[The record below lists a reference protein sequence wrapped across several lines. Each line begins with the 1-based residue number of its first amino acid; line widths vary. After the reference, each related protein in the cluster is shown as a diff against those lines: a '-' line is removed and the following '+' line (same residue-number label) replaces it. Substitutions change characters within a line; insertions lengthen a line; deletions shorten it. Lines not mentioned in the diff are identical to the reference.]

1 MSIFWLSFYPIWQE
15 FSLTKILF
23 HLFLVQF
30 RIPSTYTCH
39 QVFSAMVWWFV
50 FPPLLSQPLWRFLPQ
65 KWQFQAF
72 GWLKGFWGFFFYYF
86 CGKMAFHRS
95 SKNLETNLGKR
106 GLPWWCRWQSICLQ
120 RRRPGFDP
128 WVGKIPWRRKWQP
141 TPVFLPG
148 ESHGRRSLI
157 GYRPW
162 GAKSQTR
169 LHFHFLSLSREKI
182 QPWGGWSTHRLE
194 LWHVCLWGSPDALG
208 GLGEGETVEVLLPRG
223 EEGKGIL
230 RERKTRDGA

>member
-1 MSIFWLSFYPIWQE
+1 MQDTFHIYLPPSLLSYLLMI
-15 FSLTKILF
+15 
-23 HLFLVQF
+23 
-30 RIPSTYTCH
+30 C
-39 QVFSAMVWWFV
+39 
-50 FPPLLSQPLWRFLPQ
+50 FPPSPISAFVKISSPEMTISNLWLVE
-65 KWQFQAF
+65 
-72 GWLKGFWGFFFYYF
+72 GFFFFFYYF

-95 SKNLETNLGKR
+95 SKDLETNLGKR
-106 GLPWWCRWQSICLQ
+106 GLPWWFRWQSICLQ

-148 ESHGRRSLI
+148 KSHGRRSLI

-162 GAKSQTR
+162 GAKSQTW

-182 QPWGGWSTHRLE
+182 QSWGGWSTHKLE

-208 GLGEGETVEVLLPRG
+208 GLGEGEMVEVLLPRG